1 MASVIIE
8 GILYHRKPTRAQ
20 RSRREK
26 VNERSDCLDPGEFK
40 RWLNSSFAVQHTCAL
55 IPAWLRSHSV
65 TMGNVTFWTGLLI
78 LKNKEN
84 DDIHLTEF
92 CWEK

>member
-1 MASVIIE
+1 
-8 GILYHRKPTRAQ
+8 
-20 RSRREK
+20 
-26 VNERSDCLDPGEFK
+26 
-40 RWLNSSFAVQHTCAL
+40 
-55 IPAWLRSHSV
+55 
-65 TMGNVTFWTGLLI
+65 MGNVTFWTGFLI